1 MLDLSPQ
8 RVAVLQQLNEA
19 KIPVIAWLL
28 LPKEE
33 GYWFHSGNAERAFER
48 YQEVKKWAQNNDIQ
62 FDGIGID
69 IEFDFTEIDLVKN
82 NKLKFLQRAF
92 ARLYKKEEFLAA
104 KEKYEKLINTIRKD
118 SFTIE
123 SYYIPFFRK
132 ESEKGRTALQQ
143 ATRFMD
149 LETDKDIPMIYTS
162 FIGNPY
168 GMLTVLATEE
178 NLKYVAIGSTGGGID
193 PTLPRMSWEDLAYDL
208 RLAAKTAKEIHIFCL
223 EASVEQGFIPQLIG
237 FDFDAPYQEYPEQ
250 STSVKKTEKRIM
262 QVSYLLSHPTLLLLS
277 VAAIFGLIVL
287 LLFRLAGRL
296 KRMIR

>member
-1 MLDLSPQ
+1 MKLCYTVLSLLFIQLAIAQRPTISFFNEQEGKDLQILFSDTTLIPSLQRMNTQIRMGMLDLSPQ

-193 PTLPRMSWEDLAYDL
+193 PTLPRMSWEDLAYCSL
-208 RLAAKTAKEIHIFCL
+208 
-223 EASVEQGFIPQLIG
+223 P
-237 FDFDAPYQEYPEQ
+237 
-250 STSVKKTEKRIM
+250 
-262 QVSYLLSHPTLLLLS
+262 
-277 VAAIFGLIVL
+277 
-287 LLFRLAGRL
+287 LFRTG
-296 KRMIR
+296 